1 MDKETQKKALKALER
16 QQTQYR
22 RQNDYISKN
31 FDRVTVTLP
40 KGTKQEILNRGET
53 VNGLINRLVKDYLSS
68 I

>member
-1 MDKETQKKALKALER
+1 MDKETQKKALKALKR
-16 QQTQYR
+16 QQTQYK

-53 VNGLINRLVKDYLSS
+53 VNGLINRLVKNYLSS